1 MENILLTN
9 YKPDYVNNVM
19 TISFT
24 IHNLAISSEVSISM
38 DDFNAAIVQGADGVK
53 QKVLSDLIVSLQ
65 ALQPT
70 EETK

>member
-38 DDFNAAIVQGADGVK
+38 NEFNAAIVQGADGVK